1 MADIVFVVSLWS
13 GIRMKY
19 LALPLLM
26 LLTGCGSLVTDRM
39 FSDNLLN
46 EAPKGDFD
54 VLYPE
59 WGNAPK
65 LASTG
70 VQGPM
75 GQQRTG
81 SYDSLQNFLLRNGVD
96 YEVLPGNHIMVKL
109 KDTVKFETGSS
120 QVSSNSQQWLS
131 MMGSYLAS
139 EPSIDIVID
148 GHADSTGVANFNDRL
163 SMNRAKAVKNTLVK
177 NNVAMDSIFTRGYG
191 EYVPACTNQ
200 TKVGKACNRR
210 VEVLFIVSNN

>member
-1 MADIVFVVSLWS
+1 
-13 GIRMKY
+13 MKY

-26 LLTGCGSLVTDRM
+26 LLTGCGTLATADRM
-39 FSDNLLN
+39 FSDNLLDA
-46 EAPKGDFD
+46 APKGDFD

-59 WGNAPK
+59 WGYAPK
-65 LASTG
+65 IASTG

-75 GQQRTG
+75 GQQRVS
-81 SYDSLQNFLLRNGVD
+81 SYDSLQSFLLKNGVD

-120 QVSSNSQQWLS
+120 TVSSGSGDWLT

-139 EPSIDIVID
+139 EPGIDIVID
-148 GHADSTGVANFNDRL
+148 GHTDSSGAPTFNDGL
-163 SMNRAKAVKNTLVK
+163 SERRAKAVKNTLVK
-177 NNVAMDSIFTRGYG
+177 SNVAMDSIFTRGYG
-191 EYVPACTNQ
+191 EYVPACTNK
-200 TKVGKACNRR
+200 TNAGKACNRR

>member
-1 MADIVFVVSLWS
+1 
-13 GIRMKY
+13 
-19 LALPLLM
+19 
-26 LLTGCGSLVTDRM
+26 
-39 FSDNLLN
+39 
-46 EAPKGDFD
+46 
-54 VLYPE
+54 
-59 WGNAPK
+59 
-65 LASTG
+65 
-70 VQGPM
+70 
-75 GQQRTG
+75 
-81 SYDSLQNFLLRNGVD
+81 
-96 YEVLPGNHIMVKL
+96 MVKL